1 MQLNHSKK
9 INQYTIISIL
19 VYFTMF
25 PVIYKNHKVKDFNYI
40 LLLYMSVKNIPN
52 AQMSLP
58 IEGWERI
65 IGLLTFGVGKG

>member
-1 MQLNHSKK
+1 MVDIVYKV
-9 INQYTIISIL
+9 IPYTL
-19 VYFTMF
+19 YFLCTIF
-25 PVIYKNHKVKDFNYI
+25 QKNHKVKDFNYI

-58 IEGWERI
+58 IEGWERT